1 MSVILFIG
9 EKELFDFVCDISPD
23 VTYDIGIENAEKL
36 IVCDASDASVAA
48 VRAAHLINIPV
59 LGILGGYQAVAAA
72 FGARCEPIDNCAEG
86 KQEWAVIDATSPVY
100 VGLESVIKICRGK
113 PVAVIESTMPA
124 ELDCMSRAE
133 TGEII
138 ALRNFSAPKAYG
150 DIYAINYYPASELTP
165 DGRRIIENFIKL

>member
-1 MSVILFIG
+1 MTLFIG

-23 VTYDIGIENAEKL
+23 ITYDIGVESADKL
-36 IVCDASDASVAA
+36 IVCDSSDASVAA

-72 FGARCEPIDNCAEG
+72 FGARCEPLDNCAEG
-86 KQEWAVIDATSPVY
+86 KQEWAVIDCSSPVY
-100 VGLESVIKICRGK
+100 TGLESVIKICRGK
-113 PVAVIESTMPA
+113 PVAVIEATLPP

-138 ALRNFSAPKAYG
+138 AFRSITSAETHG

-165 DGRRIIENFIKL
+165 DGRSVIENFIKL